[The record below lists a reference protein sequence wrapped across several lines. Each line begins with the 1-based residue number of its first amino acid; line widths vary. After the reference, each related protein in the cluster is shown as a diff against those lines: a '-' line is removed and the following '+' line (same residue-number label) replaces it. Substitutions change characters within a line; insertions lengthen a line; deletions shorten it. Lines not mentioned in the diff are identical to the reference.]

1 MNLEGV
7 GAVGLP
13 NIYLLVPSLPFSY
26 VNALLFQIFENKV
39 VHSITDKGV
48 V

>member
-7 GAVGLP
+7 GTVGLP
-13 NIYLLVPSLPFSY
+13 NIYLLTSFLCFSY
-26 VNALLFQIFENKV
+26 VNALRFLKSESKV
-39 VHSITDKGV
+39 VHNITDKGV

>member
-13 NIYLLVPSLPFSY
+13 NIYLLVSSLRFSY

>member
-13 NIYLLVPSLPFSY
+13 NIYLLISFLHFSY
-26 VNALLFQIFENKV
+26 VNALLFKKFENKV
-39 VHSITDKGV
+39 VHNITDKGV